1 MKSAIMK
8 LATFYSFLVAVT
20 VASARSLQHVGKK
33 SVNEPRLLPR
43 YDPATPLPSFERRAE
58 SKYASN
64 VTDSE
69 LEADQYLKAFL
80 TVNRICR
87 ERYRYTIR

>member
-1 MKSAIMK
+1 MK

-69 LEADQYLKAFL
+69 LNADQDSRLVL
-80 TVNRICR
+80 TADRICC
-87 ERYRYTIR
+87 ERYRDPIC